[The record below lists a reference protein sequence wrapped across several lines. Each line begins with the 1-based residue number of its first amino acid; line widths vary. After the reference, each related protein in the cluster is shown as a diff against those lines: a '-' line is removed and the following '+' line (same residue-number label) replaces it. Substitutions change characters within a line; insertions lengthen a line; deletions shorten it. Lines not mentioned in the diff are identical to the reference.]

1 MNRSTIAIAAHGVDV
16 VQADG
21 RVALAGLNLTVRRGE
36 RIALIG
42 PSGAGKTSL
51 LRLCGLGIAPARGRL
66 TILDESP
73 WSVDAR
79 ALRAMRRRIGL
90 VHQMPAIPPRQ
101 RVVHAVLAG
110 ALGRWPWW
118 RALSSLV
125 MPADCDGAERELARL
140 ALADRLFDRCDRLS
154 GGQLQRV
161 ALARVLYQRPDLVLA
176 DEPVAAMD
184 PALAD
189 STVSL
194 LVADARERGA
204 TLVASLHAVD
214 LALRHFERVIGIG
227 NGQIRF
233 DLPPQQ
239 IDTALLDHLYSS
251 GGSHGARPDP
261 APVVASG
268 LSGPS
273 LAPCR

>member
-66 TILDESP
+66 TILDQSP
-73 WSVDAR
+73 WSADAR
-79 ALRAMRRRIGL
+79 GLRAVRRRIGH
-90 VHQMPAIPPRQ
+90 VHQLPAIPPRQ

-125 MPADCDGAERELARL
+125 MPADCEGAERELAKL

-176 DEPVAAMD
+176 DEPVSAMD

-189 STVSL
+189 TTVGL

-204 TLVASLHAVD
+204 TLVASLHAVE
-214 LALRHFERVIGIG
+214 LALRHFERVVGIG
-227 NGQIRF
+227 NGQILF

-239 IDTALLDHLYSS
+239 IDTARLERLYAV
-251 GGSHGARPDP
+251 GGGPGARPDP
-261 APVVASG
+261 APAVAAG
-268 LSGPS
+268 LAGAT
-273 LAPCR
+273 LVPCR